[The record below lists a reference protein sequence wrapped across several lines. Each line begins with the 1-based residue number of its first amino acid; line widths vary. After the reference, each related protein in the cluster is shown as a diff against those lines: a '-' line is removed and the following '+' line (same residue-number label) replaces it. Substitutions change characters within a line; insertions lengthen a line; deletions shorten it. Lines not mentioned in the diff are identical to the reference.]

1 MYGHDDT
8 MREMII
14 DDYRSDVEKLLKYLP
29 WLAKQKEKKVSSMY
43 TGEGDKQTIPIPVY
57 DSTLLAFVKE
67 IEKTKF
73 CDKNYPYVY
82 SRNNIKNHDDEIRLM
97 KSAKI
102 GDMKLF
108 QGILSKY
115 ALGGKSKAVLWSEGV
130 ESGIFLAALE
140 CLNVL
145 FFTNTKDGSQMLRY

>member
-8 MREMII
+8 MREQII
-14 DDYRSDVEKLLKYLP
+14 DDYRSDVELLIRYLP

-43 TGEGDKQTIPIPVY
+43 TGEGDKQTIPIPVF
-57 DSTLLAFVKE
+57 DSTLLSLIKD

-82 SRNNIKNHDDEIRLM
+82 SRNNIKSHEDEIRLL
-97 KSAKI
+97 KNAKI
-102 GDMKLF
+102 SDMKLF

-115 ALGGKSKAVLWSEGV
+115 ALGGRTRSVLWSEGV
-130 ESGIFLAALE
+130 ESGVLMTALE
-140 CLNVL
+140 CLNTL
-145 FFTNTKDGSQMLRY
+145 FFTNTKDGSKMLRY